1 MKNKTGYAIKK
12 TDDEI
17 LGALYTILWKRNNIL
32 GLKNLFVFLSLLTN
46 CCIFCIC
53 MRLTFKIYL
62 QKKPLSITKI
72 QSSFVSG
79 KISRIHFKSLINQL

>member
-17 LGALYTILWKRNNIL
+17 LGALCTILWKRNNIL

-62 QKKPLSITKI
+62 QKKTFIDNKNSI
-72 QSSFVSG
+72 FF
-79 KISRIHFKSLINQL
+79 RLRENKSHPF

>member
-17 LGALYTILWKRNNIL
+17 LGALCTILWKRNNIL
-32 GLKNLFVFLSLLTN
+32 GLKNLFLFLSLLTN

-53 MRLTFKIYL
+53 MRLTFKTYL
-62 QKKPLSITKI
+62 QKKKIIDNKNSIFFRLRENKSHPL
-72 QSSFVSG
+72 
-79 KISRIHFKSLINQL
+79 

>member
-1 MKNKTGYAIKK
+1 MKNKTGYAFKK

-17 LGALYTILWKRNNIL
+17 LGALCTILWKRNNIL

-62 QKKPLSITKI
+62 QRKTFIDNKNSI
-72 QSSFVSG
+72 FF
-79 KISRIHFKSLINQL
+79 RLRENKSHPF

>member
-17 LGALYTILWKRNNIL
+17 LGALCTILWKRNNIL
-32 GLKNLFVFLSLLTN
+32 GLKNLSLFLSLLTN

-62 QKKPLSITKI
+62 QKKNLIDNKNSIFFRLRENKSHPL
-72 QSSFVSG
+72 
-79 KISRIHFKSLINQL
+79 